1 MGWSDKIKGALGQ
14 SVEQKIRE
22 NLPAIQQMFRDK
34 VGNDLRNHLADPEKV
49 ISSSKMVYSL
59 LPMPVRLMVK
69 EDAFVNFCI
78 QHKNELL
85 G

>member
-1 MGWSDKIKGALGQ
+1 MGWSDKFKGALGQ

-22 NLPAIQQMFRDK
+22 NWPTIQQMFRDK
-34 VGNDLRNHLADPEKV
+34 VGNELRNHLADPEKV
-49 ISSSKMVYSL
+49 ISSSKIVYSL
-59 LPMPVRLMVK
+59 LPMPVRLVVK

-78 QHKNELL
+78 LHKDELL